1 VGAVSRR
8 SQRHEDEG
16 QGRRD
21 GSRRG
26 RPDSPSGGTAA
37 DAPPGDGAGAGGA
50 DEDSAPL
57 PRRDKRSSRWDEHR
71 RARRKEL
78 TLATIV
84 AIRAHGADVGMSQV
98 AAQAR
103 TSKTVVYR
111 HFADKFDLYQAVCE
125 RVGTVIVGQVQEA
138 MRQAGPPEKTL
149 LSGVDAYLGLIEA
162 DPDIYRYVMR
172 PPASERSSATGGP
185 NDFVGD
191 LTSFIG
197 DFVGEIIST
206 ELHRQNRDATPA
218 TTWGHALVGMVRS
231 VGDHWLTVRPE
242 IPRETIAAEIADLAW
257 AGLSRTVNEAV
268 ASA

>member
-16 QGRRD
+16 RDRRD
-21 GSRRG
+21 ASRRAG
-26 RPDSPSGGTAA
+26 PSSGDAASHDPPDGAEAA
-37 DAPPGDGAGAGGA
+37 DR
-50 DEDSAPL
+50 DSAPP

-84 AIRAHGADVGMSQV
+84 AIRTYGPDVGMSQV

-125 RVGTVIVGQVQEA
+125 RVGAVIVGQVQEA
-138 MRQAGPPEKTL
+138 MREAGPPEQTL
-149 LSGVDAYLGLIEA
+149 LAGVDAYLTLIEA

-172 PPASERSSATGGP
+172 PPASERSSAVGGP

-197 DFVGEIIST
+197 DFVGEVIST

-242 IPRETIAAEIADLAW
+242 VPRETIAAEIADLAW
-257 AGLSRTVNEAV
+257 AGLSRTVNQAA

>member
-1 VGAVSRR
+1 VSRR

-16 QGRRD
+16 RGHRD
-21 GSRRG
+21 ASRRG
-26 RPDSPSGGTAA
+26 RPGPSSGDAA
-37 DAPPGDGAGAGGA
+37 SDAPSDDGAGAGGV
-50 DEDSAPL
+50 EGHSAPA

-71 RARRKEL
+71 RTRRNEL

-125 RVGTVIVGQVQEA
+125 RVGAVIVGKVQDA
-138 MRQAGPPEKTL
+138 MRVAGPPEQTL
-149 LSGVDAYLGLIEA
+149 LAGVDAYLSLIEA

-172 PPASERSSATGGP
+172 PPASERSSSAGGP

-197 DFVGEIIST
+197 DYVGDIIST
-206 ELHRQNRDATPA
+206 ELHRQGRDATPA
-218 TTWGHALVGMVRS
+218 TTWGHSLVGMVRS

-242 IPRETIAAEIADLAW
+242 VARETIAAEITDLAW
-257 AGLSRTVNEAV
+257 AGLSRTVNAAA

>member
-16 QGRRD
+16 RGHG

-26 RPDSPSGGTAA
+26 RPGPSSGDAA
-37 DAPPGDGAGAGGA
+37 SDAPSEDGAGADGAGGH
-50 DEDSAPL
+50 SAPA

-71 RARRKEL
+71 RTRRNEL

-125 RVGTVIVGQVQEA
+125 RVGAVIVGKVQDA
-138 MRQAGPPEKTL
+138 MRVAGPPEETL
-149 LSGVDAYLGLIEA
+149 LAGIDAYLSLIEA

-172 PPASERSSATGGP
+172 PPASERSSADGGP

-197 DFVGEIIST
+197 DFVGDIIST
-206 ELHRQNRDATPA
+206 ELHRQGRDATPA
-218 TTWGHALVGMVRS
+218 TTWGHSLVGMVRS

-242 IPRETIAAEIADLAW
+242 VARETIAAEISDLAW
-257 AGLSRTVNEAV
+257 SGLSRTVNAAA

>member
-1 VGAVSRR
+1 MGAVSRR
-8 SQRHEDEG
+8 PQRHDTA
-16 QGRRD
+16 
-21 GSRRG
+21 
-26 RPDSPSGGTAA
+26 PD
-37 DAPPGDGAGAGGA
+37 DAAGADGGHG
-50 DEDSAPL
+50 APA

-71 RARRKEL
+71 RTRRNEL

-84 AIRAHGADVGMSQV
+84 AIRTHGADVGMSQV

-125 RVGTVIVGQVQEA
+125 RVGAVIVGKVQDA
-138 MRQAGPPEKTL
+138 MRVAGPPEQTL
-149 LSGVDAYLGLIEA
+149 LAGVDAYLSLIEA

-172 PPASERSSATGGP
+172 PPASERSSSAGGP

-197 DFVGEIIST
+197 DYVGDIIST
-206 ELHRQNRDATPA
+206 ELRRQGRDTTPA

-242 IPRETIAAEIADLAW
+242 VARETIAAEITDLAW
-257 AGLSRTVNEAV
+257 AGLSRTVNAAA